1 MATYMD
7 QVLSGSNG
15 SWDKLLADIAVTRPG
30 RDLRAKLSIA
40 IDALGKAANNLK
52 YREATGA
59 GYVVTFD
66 ETTGRLSVR

>member
-7 QVLSGSNG
+7 QVLSGSDG
-15 SWDKLLADIAVTRPG
+15 SWDKLLADITVTRPG
-30 RDLRAKLSIA
+30 KDLRAKLSVA

-52 YREATGA
+52 YRETTGV

-66 ETTGRLSVR
+66 EATGRLSVR

>member
-7 QVLSGSNG
+7 QVLSGSDG
-15 SWDKLLADIAVTRPG
+15 SWDKLLADITITRPG
-30 RDLRAKLSIA
+30 KDLRTKLSIA

-59 GYVVTFD
+59 GYIVTFD

>member
-7 QVLSGSNG
+7 QVLSGSDR

-30 RDLRAKLSIA
+30 KDLRVKLSIA

-59 GYVVTFD
+59 GYIVTFD

>member
-7 QVLSGSNG
+7 QVLSGSDG

-30 RDLRAKLSIA
+30 KDLRAKLSIA

-52 YREATGA
+52 YREATGV
-59 GYVVTFD
+59 GSVVTFN
-66 ETTGRLSVR
+66 EETGRLSVR

>member
-7 QVLSGSNG
+7 QVLSGSDG
-15 SWDKLLADIAVTRPG
+15 SWDKLLSDITVTRPG
-30 RDLRAKLSIA
+30 KDLRKKLSIA

-59 GYVVTFD
+59 GYIVTFD

>member
-7 QVLSGSNG
+7 QVLSGTDG
-15 SWDKLLADIAVTRPG
+15 SWDKLLADITVTRPG
-30 RDLRAKLSIA
+30 KDLRTKLSIA

-59 GYVVTFD
+59 GYIVTFD

>member
-7 QVLSGSNG
+7 QVLSGSDG
-15 SWDKLLADIAVTRPG
+15 SWDKLLADITVTRPG
-30 RDLRAKLSIA
+30 RDLRTKLSVA

-52 YREATGA
+52 YREATGV